1 MKFPIR
7 IDAIWRGPLLA
18 AAVTPGNAYVTLN
31 DEGVHFRF
39 GPLFDRTIPYDQIAN
54 VFPRSWPML
63 YGIGLRSNLRGVIG
77 LIGSYDDVVEVRLTK
92 RIRNWVLLF
101 PCDRISV
108 SLEEPERFVEEL
120 SKRIGLETEP
130 IQPLTKPRRSPKQ
143 PKRAVQPA
151 TPETG
156 ADEPTAPLA
165 SRDLTP
171 DASAVVSVESAALD
185 NPEPPPSLP
194 GLDAGDTGRP
204 PATESHRPSAPGAS
218 TTRKPARKKSAAAK
232 ATAKRAGKA
241 TPKPAGAAKPT
252 RPASPKGERRASSAP
267 TTNGASANNRSGS
280 TAPRPAGGAKRP
292 KPAAGRNR
300 TTRRRS

>member
-54 VFPRSWPML
+54 VFPRSWPII

-120 SKRIGLETEP
+120 SKRIGLEPED
-130 IQPLTKPRRSPKQ
+130 IQPLAKPRRSPKP
-143 PKRAVQPA
+143 PKRAAQST

-156 ADEPTAPLA
+156 ADAPPA
-165 SRDLTP
+165 PPVIRSPAP
-171 DASAVVSVESAALD
+171 DASAVNAVEPAALD
-185 NPEPPPSLP
+185 NPPGAEPPPSLP

-204 PATESHRPSAPGAS
+204 PAAPAETSSPSPRRATARKPTQKSRSAP
-218 TTRKPARKKSAAAK
+218 KAAAK
-232 ATAKRAGKA
+232 A
-241 TPKPAGAAKPT
+241 PKPS
-252 RPASPKGERRASSAP
+252 RPAQPKGERRAAAAP
-267 TTNGASANNRSGS
+267 ATNGASSG
-280 TAPRPAGGAKRP
+280 AKPATRAKRP
-292 KPAAGRNR
+292 KPAPARNR
-300 TTRRRS
+300 TTRRRAS